1 MMTIDFTQEWVK
13 YLSKISKV
21 VVFDTETSG
30 INEGQNVIL
39 SISWQELDGKLNKV
53 IEKTYYFDWPDDE
66 GRVSQKAIDV
76 NGLTR
81 ERLASL
87 GTSPK
92 AAVLRVFSQVL
103 CDADLIVAHNGNF
116 DMRFVMADAKEAGVE
131 IGSWRDRL
139 WDIMV
144 RMTDYCKIPGL
155 HDGFKLPKLI
165 ELAEKLGVEVDDIDW
180 HQSASDVE
188 VTTRCFREIAKR
200 GIVKP

>member
-1 MMTIDFTQEWVK
+1 MMTMDFKQEWVK
-13 YLSKISKV
+13 YLSKVNKV

-39 SISWQELDGKLNKV
+39 SLSWQELDGKLNKV
-53 IEKTYYFDWPDDE
+53 SEKTYFFDWPDDE

-76 NGLTR
+76 NGLTK
-81 ERLASL
+81 EKLTSL

-92 AAVLRVFSQVL
+92 AAVLRIFSQAL
-103 CDADLIVAHNGNF
+103 SDADLIVAHNGEF

-131 IGSWRDRL
+131 IGEWRDRL
-139 WDIMV
+139 WDTMV
-144 RMTDYCKIPGL
+144 RMTDFCEIPGL
-155 HDGFKLPKLI
+155 HDGFKWPKLD
-165 ELAEKLGVEVDDIDW
+165 ELAEKLCVEVDDIDW

-188 VTTRCFREIAKR
+188 VTARCFREIAKR